1 MLQKYTYSIDEFCR
15 LHNIG
20 RTTFY
25 NLLKNGIAPD
35 VMKIGRKTLISV
47 EAAEKWRNSQ
57 SKIVDVKNKEV
68 L

>member
-1 MLQKYTYSIDEFCR
+1 MIHKHTYSIDEFCR

-25 NLLKNGIAPD
+25 SLLKEGKAPEI
-35 VMKIGRKTLISV
+35 MKIGVRRTLISM
-47 EAAEKWRNSQ
+47 EAAEKWRNSL
-57 SKIVDVKNKEV
+57 SNSDEKNKEV